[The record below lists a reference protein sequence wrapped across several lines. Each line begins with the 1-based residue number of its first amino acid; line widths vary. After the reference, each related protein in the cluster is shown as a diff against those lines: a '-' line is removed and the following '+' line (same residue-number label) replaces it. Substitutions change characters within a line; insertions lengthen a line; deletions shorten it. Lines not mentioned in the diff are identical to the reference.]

1 MHLICEPSIL
11 YFGTPVAI
19 ISSHNENGTTNLA
32 PISSI
37 FWLGWRCIIGL
48 GSGNKTTEN
57 LHRDKHCV
65 INLPSIDQVVG
76 VDRLALK
83 TGSNPVPVTKEKR
96 GYYYEPDKFGISGF
110 TAEPSAGHYPSR
122 VKECPVQMEAT
133 VVAAHRLAQDDPAI
147 TGRITSFELK
157 IDQVYLEENLLMA
170 GQTDRVDPDKWKP
183 LIMSFQHFYGVGQ
196 QIHPSTLA
204 QIPERLYRT

>member
-57 LHRDKHCV
+57 LHRNKHCV
-65 INLPSIDQVVG
+65 INLPSIDQVAG

-110 TAEPSAGHYPSR
+110 TAEPSAGPYPSR

-157 IDQVYLEENLLMA
+157 IDRVYLEEHLLMT